1 MQSCLTAHCTGVS
14 PGATRS
20 RDGRGVRGP
29 WLHVRNGMQ
38 LSVTS
43 DIDQTTSDLLLVTF
57 LFRFQK
63 GAKSTLLFAD
73 SDKLLNIRIFLI
85 GKMF

>member
-1 MQSCLTAHCTGVS
+1 MAPREKRNAAL
-14 PGATRS
+14 
-20 RDGRGVRGP
+20 RDVRAG
-29 WLHVRNGMQ
+29 
-38 LSVTS
+38 
-43 DIDQTTSDLLLVTF
+43 QTTSDLLQVNF

>member
-1 MQSCLTAHCTGVS
+1 MAPRAKRNAAL
-14 PGATRS
+14 
-20 RDGRGVRGP
+20 RDVRG
-29 WLHVRNGMQ
+29 G
-38 LSVTS
+38 
-43 DIDQTTSDLLLVTF
+43 QTTSDILQVNF

-73 SDKLLNIRIFLI
+73 SDKLFNIIFFLI